1 MNDDVTRTHPPRS
14 GAKSLRL
21 PLLMVTALMSMGS
34 GMGNPGC
41 GDDERP
47 TTCER
52 GCAVSGTYVMRFQDT
67 TSLGPD
73 CGMAGVILPEGEQL
87 ILNREGNSPN
97 VTARLGSVGLI
108 GEYFG
113 TGYGFLTLRAGV
125 QVQGRE
131 EPLSELEYTL
141 DGYFDHGPTRED
153 EAVKFIAT
161 FSVSRVNV
169 PEGAPG
175 CVVSRR
181 FTATR

>member
-1 MNDDVTRTHPPRS
+1 MARTNPPSS
-14 GAKSLRL
+14 GAKRLRL
-21 PLLMVTALMSMGS
+21 PLLLVTAVLSMGS

-52 GCAVSGTYVMRFQDT
+52 GCAVSGTYVMRFEET

-73 CGMAGVILPEGEQL
+73 CGMAGVTLPEGEKL
-87 ILNREGNSPN
+87 VLEREGRSPT
-97 VTARLGSVGLI
+97 VIARLGSIGLI

-113 TGYGFLTLRAGV
+113 TGYSNLSLRGGV
-125 QVQGRE
+125 QVRGRE
-131 EPLSELEYTL
+131 EPVSELEYEL

-153 EAVKFIAT
+153 EAVRFVGT

-169 PEGAPG
+169 PSGAPG